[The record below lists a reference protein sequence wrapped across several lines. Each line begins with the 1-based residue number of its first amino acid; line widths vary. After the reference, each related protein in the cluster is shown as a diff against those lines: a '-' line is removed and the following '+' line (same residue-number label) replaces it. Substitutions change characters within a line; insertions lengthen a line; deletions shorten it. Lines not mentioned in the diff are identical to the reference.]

1 MDNPYALAVDPSGHH
16 LYVTGSNGGL
26 AAYSLDS
33 TTGALTPVSGSPYP
47 LTCCESFGSA
57 AVDPTGRFLYVQN
70 YSTGTVYGFGIDQV
84 SGALTALSG
93 SPFTSGVNTSGVAVD
108 ASGRFVY
115 VGSQANGG
123 GMVALAINP
132 TTGALTTV
140 TGSPF
145 AAPGGI
151 LAITTTAA
159 GTGST
164 ATLVSLALR
173 PSPLTIRRR
182 SSDRV
187 RSWCWWAPTVTGPRG
202 S

>member
-1 MDNPYALAVDPSGHH
+1 M
-16 LYVTGSNGGL
+16 TRR
-26 AAYSLDS
+26 AASCTAEL
-33 TTGALTPVSGSPYP
+33 P
-47 LTCCESFGSA
+47 
-57 AVDPTGRFLYVQN
+57 
-70 YSTGTVYGFGIDQV
+70 TGTVYGFGIDQV

-93 SPFTSGVNTSGVAVD
+93 SPFPSGGEHVRGGGGRL
-108 ASGRFVY
+108 GRFVY

-164 ATLVSLALR
+164 ATLVSLDA
-173 PSPLTIRRR
+173 
-182 SSDRV
+182 
-187 RSWCWWAPTVTGPRG
+187 APESADHHDVAARIECAVGAG
-202 S
+202 GHLQ